1 MAKKAIIDP
10 HQDYTFS
17 DYFKLKDEPEE
28 IFAYFGYTWQ
38 VSSLSLPQT
47 EQSLTRLEAL
57 KTRLTENLPYISLTS
72 EMARR
77 EFLIAP
83 VIMDLIYYTKA
94 KVRVEYALKIN
105 EQLKGV
111 IDYYLQTEQNNLIL
125 IEAKNSDL
133 ERGLVQLGVELI
145 AVDLWS
151 PVNQDQL
158 YGAVSMGNIWQF
170 SVLNRTEKRITQDLN
185 LYRVPNDLEE
195 LMKILVG
202 LMESS

>member
-1 MAKKAIIDP
+1 MTKNAIIES
-10 HQDYTFS
+10 HQAYTFS
-17 DYFKLKDEPEE
+17 DYFKLKGEPEE
-28 IFAYFGYTWQ
+28 IFAYFGYSWQ

-47 EQSLTRLEAL
+47 QQPLTRLESL
-57 KTRLTENLPYISLTS
+57 KTRLMENLPYISLTS
-72 EMARR
+72 EMAKR

-94 KVRVEYALKIN
+94 KVRVEYGLMIN

-111 IDYYLQTEQNNLIL
+111 IDYYLQTEQNNLII
-125 IEAKNSDL
+125 IEAKNSNL

-145 AVDLWS
+145 AVDIWS
-151 PVNQDQL
+151 PVDNAKL

-170 SVLNRTEKRITQDLN
+170 LVLNRTKKRIIQDLN

-202 LMESS
+202 LMENV